1 MTVGTPR
8 TRAPGPRSSPVLL
21 PRSLRPLLPLPPP
34 VTPSCRNDAHARSR
48 ATTAGDLSPSRYS
61 CGVPIPWGSRG
72 SADHGLRAGARR
84 LLTLLDSVMNRPH
97 PPPPPPPSGRR
108 CPRPPCGG
116 HAVELQVSGVGAAL
130 GQAAPSEDTFESS
143 FQRLRGRRRSLARSG
158 AEHAGTSSSAER
170 ACPSVRVPA
179 GARSAHL
186 CFSRDRE
193 PSV

>member
-1 MTVGTPR
+1 MGTPR

-72 SADHGLRAGARR
+72 SAAHRLRAGARR

-97 PPPPPPPSGRR
+97 PPPPPPSGRR

-158 AEHAGTSSSAER
+158 AEHAGTGSSAER
-170 ACPSVRVPA
+170 ASPP
-179 GARSAHL
+179 ARSAHL

>member
-8 TRAPGPRSSPVLL
+8 TRTPGPRSSPVLL

-72 SADHGLRAGARR
+72 SAAHRLRAGARR

-143 FQRLRGRRRSLARSG
+143 FQQLRGRRRSLARSG
-158 AEHAGTSSSAER
+158 AEHAGTGSSAER
-170 ACPSVRVPA
+170 ASPSVRVPA

>member
-8 TRAPGPRSSPVLL
+8 TRTPGPRSSPVLL

-72 SADHGLRAGARR
+72 SAAHRLRAGARR
-84 LLTLLDSVMNRPH
+84 LLTLLDSVMNRPLPH
-97 PPPPPPPSGRR
+97 PPPPPSGRR

-158 AEHAGTSSSAER
+158 AEHAGTGSSAER